1 MKIVDIREVAKVPV
15 IDLGIPAM
23 GEYRDVYAT
32 LEDGSEKILFGYY
45 TKELSFDKSEL
56 IGLTIQEAGN
66 LYLKKDVA
74 YLQS

>member
-1 MKIVDIREVAKVPV
+1 MKIVDIRELAEKPV

-23 GEYRDVYAT
+23 GEYRNVYVT
-32 LEDGSEKILFGYY
+32 LEDGSEQKLFGYY
-45 TKELSFDKSEL
+45 TKELSFSKSEL